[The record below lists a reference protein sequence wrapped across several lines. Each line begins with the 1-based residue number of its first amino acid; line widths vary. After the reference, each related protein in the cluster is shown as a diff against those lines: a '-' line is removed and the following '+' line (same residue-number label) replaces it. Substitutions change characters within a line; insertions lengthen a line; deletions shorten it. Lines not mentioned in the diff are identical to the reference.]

1 MDMTIDINAINF
13 IEHAEL
19 LDVVLTKMQ
28 PGHILHVDVVDTE
41 YAFLKTNDEL
51 FHINIDD
58 HIPLYTKRDVIAFI
72 NGNNPYEEEA
82 SRADI
87 TAPPQTIDDNI
98 DEYNKILERLNSAKN
113 LVRIPTTPF
122 IRHGDISLNLAHNF
136 KPTSTLE
143 VVLYLL
149 EQKKQ
154 VEATSRTT
162 KKKSRKKK

>member
-1 MDMTIDINAINF
+1 MDMTIDINAVNF
-13 IEHAEL
+13 VEHAEL
-19 LDVVLTKMQ
+19 LDVILTKMQ
-28 PGHILHVDVVDTE
+28 PGHILYVDVVDTE

-51 FHINIDD
+51 FYINIDN
-58 HIPLYTKRDVIAFI
+58 HIPPYTKQDVIAFI
-72 NGNNPYEEEA
+72 NGNNPYDETA

-87 TAPPQTIDDNI
+87 TAPQTIDDNI
-98 DEYNKILERLNSAKN
+98 DEYNKILERLNSAKD

-122 IRHGDISLNLAHNF
+122 IKHGNIFLNIAHNF
-136 KPTSTLE
+136 KPTLAFE

>member
-1 MDMTIDINAINF
+1 MDMTIDINAVNF
-13 IEHAEL
+13 VEHAEL
-19 LDVVLTKMQ
+19 IDVVLTKMQ

-51 FHINIDD
+51 FYINIDD
-58 HIPLYTKRDVIAFI
+58 HIPPYTKQDVIAFI

-82 SRADI
+82 SRAEI
-87 TAPPQTIDDNI
+87 TAPQTIDDNI
-98 DEYNKILERLNSAKN
+98 DEYDKILKRLNSAKD

-122 IRHGDISLNLAHNF
+122 IKHGNIFLNRAHNF
-136 KPTSTLE
+136 KPTLTLE

-149 EQKKQ
+149 EQKKR
-154 VEATSRTT
+154 VEVPSRTT

>member
-1 MDMTIDINAINF
+1 MDMTIDVNAVNF
-13 IEHAEL
+13 VEHTEL

-28 PGHILHVDVVDTE
+28 PGHILHVDVADTE

-51 FHINIDD
+51 FYINIDD
-58 HIPLYTKRDVIAFI
+58 HIPPYAKRDVIAFI
-72 NGNNPYEEEA
+72 NGHNPYEKKA
-82 SRADI
+82 SRAEI
-87 TAPPQTIDDNI
+87 TAPQTIDDNI
-98 DEYNKILERLNSAKN
+98 DEYNKILKRLNTAKD
-113 LVRIPTTPF
+113 LVRIPTTHF
-122 IRHGDISLNLAHNF
+122 IKHGDIFLNLAHNF

-162 KKKSRKKK
+162 KKNSRKKK

>member
-1 MDMTIDINAINF
+1 MNMTIDVNAVNF
-13 IEHAEL
+13 VEHAEL

-28 PGHILHVDVVDTE
+28 PGHILHVDVADTE

-51 FHINIDD
+51 FYINIDD
-58 HIPLYTKRDVIAFI
+58 HIPPYAKRDVIAFI
-72 NGNNPYEEEA
+72 NGHNPYEEKA

-87 TAPPQTIDDNI
+87 TAPQTIDDNI
-98 DEYNKILERLNSAKN
+98 DEYNKILKRLNDTEE

-122 IRHGDISLNLAHNF
+122 IRHGDIFLNIAHNF
-136 KPTSTLE
+136 KPTSALE

-149 EQKKQ
+149 EQKKRI
-154 VEATSRTT
+154 EATSRTL

>member
-1 MDMTIDINAINF
+1 MRRRHR
-13 IEHAEL
+13 E
-19 LDVVLTKMQ
+19 Q
-28 PGHILHVDVVDTE
+28 ILQ
-41 YAFLKTNDEL
+41 
-51 FHINIDD
+51 
-58 HIPLYTKRDVIAFI
+58 
-72 NGNNPYEEEA
+72 
-82 SRADI
+82 
-87 TAPPQTIDDNI
+87 PPQTIDDNI

>member
-1 MDMTIDINAINF
+1 MDMTIDVNAVNF
-13 IEHAEL
+13 VEHAEL

-28 PGHILHVDVVDTE
+28 PGHILHVDVADTE

-51 FHINIDD
+51 FYINIDD
-58 HIPLYTKRDVIAFI
+58 HIPPYAKRDVIAFI
-72 NGNNPYEEEA
+72 NGHNPYEKKA

-87 TAPPQTIDDNI
+87 TAPKTIDDNI
-98 DEYNKILERLNSAKN
+98 DDYNKILKRLNDTEE

-122 IRHGDISLNLAHNF
+122 IKHGSVFLDLTHNF

-149 EQKKQ
+149 EQKKR
-154 VEATSRTT
+154 VESTSRTL

>member
-1 MDMTIDINAINF
+1 MDMVIDVNAVNF
-13 IEHAEL
+13 VEHAEL
-19 LDVVLTKMQ
+19 LDVVLTKIQ
-28 PGHILHVDVVDTE
+28 PGHILHVDVADTE

-51 FHINIDD
+51 FYLNIDD
-58 HIPLYTKRDVIAFI
+58 HIPPYAKRDVIAFI
-72 NGNNPYEEEA
+72 NGHNPYEKKA

-87 TAPPQTIDDNI
+87 TTSRTIDDNI
-98 DEYNKILERLNSAKN
+98 DEYNKILKRLNSTKD

-122 IRHGDISLNLAHNF
+122 IRHGDIFLNLAHNF

-154 VEATSRTT
+154 VEATARAL

>member
-1 MDMTIDINAINF
+1 MDMTININAVDF
-13 IEHAEL
+13 VEHAEL

-51 FHINIDD
+51 FYINIDN
-58 HIPLYTKRDVIAFI
+58 HIPPYTKRDVIAFI
-72 NGNNPYEEEA
+72 NGNNPYEEKA
-82 SRADI
+82 SQAEI
-87 TAPPQTIDDNI
+87 TAPQTIDDNI
-98 DEYNKILERLNSAKN
+98 DEYDKILKRLNSTKD

-122 IRHGDISLNLAHNF
+122 IKHGNIFLNLAHNF
-136 KPTSTLE
+136 KPTLALE

-149 EQKKQ
+149 EQKKR

>member
-1 MDMTIDINAINF
+1 MDMTIDVNAVNF
-13 IEHAEL
+13 VEHAEL

-28 PGHILHVDVVDTE
+28 PGHILHVDVADTE

-51 FHINIDD
+51 FYINIDD
-58 HIPLYTKRDVIAFI
+58 HITPYAKQDVIAFI
-72 NGNNPYEEEA
+72 NGHNPYEKKA

-87 TAPPQTIDDNI
+87 TAPQTIDDNI
-98 DEYNKILERLNSAKN
+98 DDYNKILKRLNDTEE

-122 IRHGDISLNLAHNF
+122 IKHGSVFLDLTHNF

-149 EQKKQ
+149 EQKKR
-154 VEATSRTT
+154 VESTSRTL

>member
-1 MDMTIDINAINF
+1 MDMTIDVNAVNF
-13 IEHAEL
+13 VEHAEL

-51 FHINIDD
+51 FYINIDD
-58 HIPLYTKRDVIAFI
+58 HIPPYAKRDVIAFI
-72 NGNNPYEEEA
+72 NGHNHYEKKA
-82 SRADI
+82 SRAEI
-87 TAPPQTIDDNI
+87 TAPQTIDDNI
-98 DEYNKILERLNSAKN
+98 DDYNKILKRLNDTEE

-122 IRHGDISLNLAHNF
+122 IKHGSVFLDLTHNF

-154 VEATSRTT
+154 VEATSHTT
-162 KKKSRKKK
+162 KKNSRKKK

>member
-1 MDMTIDINAINF
+1 MDMTIDINAVNF
-13 IEHAEL
+13 VEHAEL

-28 PGHILHVDVVDTE
+28 PGHLLHVDVADTE

-51 FHINIDD
+51 FYINIDD
-58 HIPLYTKRDVIAFI
+58 HIPPYAKRDVIAFI
-72 NGNNPYEEEA
+72 NGHNPYEKKA

-87 TAPPQTIDDNI
+87 TAPQTIDDNI
-98 DEYNKILERLNSAKN
+98 DDYNKILKRLNDTEE

-122 IRHGDISLNLAHNF
+122 IKHGSVFLDLTHNF

-149 EQKKQ
+149 EQKKR
-154 VEATSRTT
+154 VESTSRTL